1 MAANEVSGRGR
12 RKSTVEPADLPVLS
26 ERFCRPNATPADGRG
41 VHRSGRCSERRFGA
55 SAGLARAPLRCPS
68 QHTLRGY
75 KGLARGGSRPPL
87 RPPIGANLLINMT
100 DLDEYDLGGVIC
112 TPAEASESDKKGAAE
127 RRLGAASV
135 LPARQLGGT
144 GATDGGAEET
154 AEGQVAEQASAD
166 TAVALRLWPLV
177 ARDRGAGPP
186 GGAGRPVGCG
196 LAEAPA
202 EVAGLAARAVRGTV
216 PGARRGGGRGQLA
229 SARLRRDDG
238 EGARSERLAVAHP
251 LQRAPAVADMRL
263 LQGDEDARGRARAR
277 R

>member
-55 SAGLARAPLRCPS
+55 SA
-68 QHTLRGY
+68 
-75 KGLARGGSRPPL
+75 GLARGGSRPPL